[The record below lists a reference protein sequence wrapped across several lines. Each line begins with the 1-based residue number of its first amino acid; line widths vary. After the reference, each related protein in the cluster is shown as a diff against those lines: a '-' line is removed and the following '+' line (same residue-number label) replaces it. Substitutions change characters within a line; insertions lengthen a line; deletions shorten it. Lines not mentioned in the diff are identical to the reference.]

1 MRGKFSAWKKGL
13 AIVAG
18 GMIAASSAHAGM
30 TTIGKM
36 GVGEDSQEQVFAHTY
51 GGSWH
56 QEGTDF
62 YDGAVS
68 AKRMDDFLSVP
79 SVLKVATGDV
89 GYSTDQTW
97 SGNKF
102 TVTPIAK
109 WSGNQLETGLT
120 DSNGD
125 LHVLF
130 TNDSGYGYNIDHDS
144 KTVDMQGQQFKWT
157 LLGNTGIHSSLNS
170 DNADGRDHM
179 ITYLVSGLPGQSG
192 PVWMLFFE
200 DMDKTSTTPKNRTY
214 ADFNDLVLEVRPMVS
229 AIPLPP
235 AGWAGLF
242 TLSGAAL
249 VRGRKL
255 ISKAMTA

>member
-1 MRGKFSAWKKGL
+1 MRGKLSIWLKGL

-18 GMIAASSAHAGM
+18 SLIGASSAHAGM
-30 TTIGKM
+30 TSIGKM
-36 GVGEDSQEQVFAHTY
+36 GAGEDSQKQIFAHAY

-62 YDGAVS
+62 YDGAIS

-79 SVLKVATGDV
+79 SVLDIAHGDC

-102 TVTPIAK
+102 TVTAIAK
-109 WSGNQLETGLT
+109 FSGNSQELGTV
-120 DSNGD
+120 DSHGNSQS
-125 LHVLF
+125 VL
-130 TNDSGYGYNIDHDS
+130 DVQGYGYDITPAS
-144 KTVDMQGQQFKWT
+144 KTVDMNGQQFKWT
-157 LLGNTGIHSSLNS
+157 RDGNSGLQTSLDS
-170 DNADGRDHM
+170 DNADGRDHL
-179 ITYLVSGLPGQSG
+179 ITYVVNGLPGQSG

-200 DMDKTSTTPKNRTY
+200 DMNKTATTPKNRTY
-214 ADFNDLVLEVRPMVS
+214 ADFNDLVVEVRPMVS

-242 TLSGAAL
+242 TLAGCAL
-249 VRGRKL
+249 VRSRKL
-255 ISKAMTA
+255 ISAARTA